1 MKCKDIEKLI
11 LLQDSGEMPA
21 KQAHRLAAHL
31 HGCTSCRQF
40 QHALFEAQSEFQV
53 LEEPSAKAMRN
64 VLRQA
69 RQQAPA
75 KGRKA
80 IPLFGLK
87 PALAM
92 AASAMIALGLYLG
105 STSPNKIGMELVMSE
120 TQLLDTEGRS
130 IKVMY
135 EGFSE
140 DDLAFN
146 FLMTYDGG

>member
-1 MKCKDIEKLI
+1 MKCQDIEKLI
-11 LLQDSGEMPA
+11 LLQDSGELPA
-21 KQAHRLAAHL
+21 RQARRLAAHV
-31 HGCTSCRQF
+31 HDCTSCQQF
-40 QHALFEAQSEFQV
+40 QHALIEAQHQFQDR
-53 LEEPSAKAMRN
+53 EEPTATAVQN

-69 RQQAPA
+69 RVNAPA
-75 KGRKA
+75 TGRKT

-92 AASAMIALGLYLG
+92 AASALIALGLYVG
-105 STSPNKIGMELVMSE
+105 STNPNQVGMELVMSE

-130 IKVMY
+130 IQVMY